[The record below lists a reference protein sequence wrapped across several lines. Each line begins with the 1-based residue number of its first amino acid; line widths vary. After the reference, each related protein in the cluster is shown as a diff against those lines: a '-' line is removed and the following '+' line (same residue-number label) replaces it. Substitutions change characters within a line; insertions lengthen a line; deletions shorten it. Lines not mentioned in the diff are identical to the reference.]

1 MMRNL
6 KQFADLQYK
15 QFSARHGQQLID
27 ILEFPIK
34 LVLSPFTLAYDI
46 AGSAPRGFGIPEFIS
61 KLSFSA
67 IFVSYHLMNDPI
79 CICMFCVNV
88 WMCFLVGA
96 CNLVKWVC
104 EFWEFSGCLGCYLSF
119 GQVGHDCTSCLCFCL
134 SGVHMYTSDLMGV
147 WKFWLTWY
155 LLV

>member
-1 MMRNL
+1 MTKGTDRMMRNL

-67 IFVSYHLMNDPI
+67 IFNLAAVWVVTCHL
-79 CICMFCVNV
+79 
-88 WMCFLVGA
+88 G
-96 CNLVKWVC
+96 KWVTTAPAVC
-104 EFWEFSGCLGCYLSF
+104 VFA
-119 GQVGHDCTSCLCFCL
+119 
-134 SGVHMYTSDLMGV
+134 
-147 WKFWLTWY
+147 
-155 LLV
+155 